1 MINSRYQ
8 WHFPEVSNQ
17 KAIKT
22 LSETFGITELIA
34 KILVNRGYDTV
45 EAANA
50 FLRPELSGLHDPF
63 LLHDMDKAIE
73 RLMQAIDSGQKIIVY
88 GDYDVD
94 GMTSTA
100 IMTWALEL
108 MGANVNYFVPSRFSD
123 GYGPN
128 LANYQ
133 KLAAEGMQLLVTVDN
148 GVSGKDEI
156 AWLMAQ
162 GIDVIVTDHH
172 ELPEELP
179 VATAIVH
186 PRHPEG
192 SYPFGGLSGAGVAFK
207 VVSALLEEPADEV
220 LDLAALGT
228 VADVMSLTDENRI
241 IVKQGLES
249 LKLDPRPGVAAL
261 LAAAGTQLSDIDSS
275 TIGFTIAPRLN
286 ALGRLENATTGVQ
299 LLLMDEPEEAKP
311 LADHVNALNQ
321 ERQQLVTKITTAAQE
336 QATQLSEDP
345 VLVVAGEN
353 WHEGVLGIVAS
364 KLVEQTGK
372 PTIVLNVNGDEM
384 KGSGRSV
391 AAFDLFT
398 ALDGHRDLMT
408 TFGGHASAAGMTV
421 PTNNLTALRAALR
434 DEAAQQ
440 QLATA
445 QKADMQIATT
455 VTAADFTKENFD
467 NLQVLAPFGE
477 GNPEPLFMLDL
488 RGVNQVKTMSEGK
501 HLRFIAQTDTDQLP
515 VVAFGWGNQASAL
528 AGHFSSLQIVGTMSQ
543 NSYRGNISYQLML
556 RDMSAKG
563 AAILDWRT
571 SHLTKQTFSKP
582 VTYVFFKEKHLQQL
596 AAYVDPAAQ
605 ALMWQDALQMSNIQ
619 TMVLVDLPDSL
630 DQLQALLQTGTPGRL
645 APMFYVQSPVYLQKV
660 PSKQVFSNVYKFVL
674 SFKDINLQTQ
684 FDAMVK
690 HLKISNM
697 TLKLILKVFLEAK
710 FVTIDNGVLNAV
722 PNPTPMKL
730 TQTQTFQRFMAQR
743 DLEQQ
748 LIYSTTAE
756 LETLLMK
763 LSKQES

>member
-8 WHFPEVSNQ
+8 WRFPEVSNQ

-228 VADVMSLTDENRI
+228 VADVMSLTGENRI

-596 AAYVDPAAQ
+596 AAYIDPAAQ
-605 ALMWQDALQMSNIQ
+605 ALMWQDALQVSNIQ

>member
-8 WHFPEVSNQ
+8 WRFPEVSNQ

-336 QATQLSEDP
+336 QATQLSKDP

-372 PTIVLNVNGDEM
+372 PTIVLNVNDDEM

-596 AAYVDPAAQ
+596 AAYIDPAAQ

>member
-108 MGANVNYFVPSRFSD
+108 MGANVDYFVPSRFSD

-630 DQLQALLQTGTPGRL
+630 DQLQTLLKTSTPGRL

-722 PNPTPMKL
+722 PNPTRMKL

>member
-8 WHFPEVSNQ
+8 WRFPEVSNQ

-50 FLRPELSGLHDPF
+50 FLRPELSSLHDPF

-108 MGANVNYFVPSRFSD
+108 MGANVDYFVPSRFSD

-228 VADVMSLTDENRI
+228 VADVMSLTGENRI

>member
-8 WHFPEVSNQ
+8 WQFPEVSNQ

-108 MGANVNYFVPSRFSD
+108 MGANVDYFVPSRFSD

-156 AWLMAQ
+156 AWLMSQ

-172 ELPEELP
+172 ELPDELP

-299 LLLMDEPEEAKP
+299 LLLMDELEAAKP

-336 QATQLSEDP
+336 QAAQLSDDP
-345 VLVVAGEN
+345 VLMVAGEN

-421 PTNNLTALRAALR
+421 PTNNLTVLRAALR

-440 QLATA
+440 QLASA

-455 VTAADFTKENFD
+455 VTAVDFTKENFD

-556 RDMSAKG
+556 RDMSARG

-596 AAYVDPAAQ
+596 AAYIDSSAQ
-605 ALMWQDALQMSNIQ
+605 AMMWQDALQTSNIQ

-630 DQLQALLQTGTPGRL
+630 DQLQTLLKTSTPGRL

-660 PSKQVFSNVYKFVL
+660 PSKQVFSTVYKFVL

>member
-8 WHFPEVSNQ
+8 WQFPEVSNQ

-108 MGANVNYFVPSRFSD
+108 MGANVDYFVPSRFSD

-148 GVSGKDEI
+148 GVSGKNEI
-156 AWLMAQ
+156 AWLMSQ

-172 ELPEELP
+172 ELPDELP

-336 QATQLSEDP
+336 QAAQLSEDP

-630 DQLQALLQTGTPGRL
+630 DQLQTLLQTSTPGRL

>member
-8 WHFPEVSNQ
+8 WRFPEVSNQ

-108 MGANVNYFVPSRFSD
+108 MGANVDYFVPSRFSD

-336 QATQLSEDP
+336 QAAQLSEDP

-630 DQLQALLQTGTPGRL
+630 DQLQTLLQTSTPGRL

>member
-108 MGANVNYFVPSRFSD
+108 MGANVDYFVPSRFSD

-528 AGHFSSLQIVGTMSQ
+528 DGHFSSLQIVGTMSQ

-722 PNPTPMKL
+722 PSPTRMKL

>member
-8 WHFPEVSNQ
+8 WRFPEVSNQ

-108 MGANVNYFVPSRFSD
+108 MGANVDYFVPSRFSD

-192 SYPFGGLSGAGVAFK
+192 PYPFGGLSGAGVAFK

-299 LLLMDEPEEAKP
+299 LLLMDELEEAKP

-336 QATQLSEDP
+336 QAAQLSEDP

-398 ALDGHRDLMT
+398 ALAGHRDLMT

-630 DQLQALLQTGTPGRL
+630 DQLQTLLQTSIPGRL

-684 FDAMVK
+684 YDAMVK

>member
-50 FLRPELSGLHDPF
+50 FLRPELSSLHDPF

-108 MGANVNYFVPSRFSD
+108 MGANVDYFVPSRFSD

-596 AAYVDPAAQ
+596 AAYIDPAAQ

-630 DQLQALLQTGTPGRL
+630 DQLQTLLQTGTPGRL

>member
-108 MGANVNYFVPSRFSD
+108 MGANVDYFVPSRFSD

>member
-8 WHFPEVSNQ
+8 WRFPEVSNQ

-108 MGANVNYFVPSRFSD
+108 MGANVDYFVPSRFSD

-299 LLLMDEPEEAKP
+299 LLLMDELEEAKP

-336 QATQLSEDP
+336 QAAQLSEDP

-398 ALDGHRDLMT
+398 ALAGHRDLMT

-630 DQLQALLQTGTPGRL
+630 DQLQTLLQTSIPGRL

>member
-8 WHFPEVSNQ
+8 WRFPEVSNQ

-108 MGANVNYFVPSRFSD
+108 MGANVDYFVPSRFSD

-299 LLLMDEPEEAKP
+299 LLLMDELEEAKP

-336 QATQLSEDP
+336 QAAQLSEDP

-398 ALDGHRDLMT
+398 ALAGHRDLMT

-630 DQLQALLQTGTPGRL
+630 DQLQTLLQTSIPGRL

-684 FDAMVK
+684 YDAMVK

>member
-8 WHFPEVSNQ
+8 WRFPEVSNQ

-34 KILVNRGYDTV
+34 KILVNRGYATV

-605 ALMWQDALQMSNIQ
+605 ALMWQDALQTSNIQ

-630 DQLQALLQTGTPGRL
+630 DQLQTLLQTSTPGRL

>member
-1 MINSRYQ
+1 MIDSRYQ
-8 WHFPEVSNQ
+8 WEFPEVSNQ
-17 KAIKT
+17 KAVKT
-22 LSETFGITELIA
+22 ISEAFGVTELIA
-34 KILVNRGYDTV
+34 KILVNRGYDTI

-50 FLRPELSGLHDPF
+50 FLRPDLSGLYDPF
-63 LLHDMDKAIE
+63 LLHDMDKAIT
-73 RLMQAIDSGQKIIVY
+73 RLMQAIDNGQKIIVY

-108 MGANVNYFVPSRFSD
+108 MGANVDYFVPSRFSD

-133 KLAAEGMQLLVTVDN
+133 RLAAEGMQLLVTVDN
-148 GVSGKDEI
+148 GVSGKDEV
-156 AWLMAQ
+156 AWLMSQ
-162 GIDVIVTDHH
+162 GIDVIITDHH
-172 ELPEELP
+172 ELPGELP
-179 VATAIVH
+179 IATAIVH

-192 SYPFGGLSGAGVAFK
+192 EYPFGGLSGAGVAFK
-207 VVSALLEEPADEV
+207 VASALLEEPADEV

-241 IVKQGLES
+241 IVKQGLEN
-249 LKLDPRPGVAAL
+249 LKLDPRPGLAAL

-286 ALGRLENATTGVQ
+286 ALGRLEDATTGVQ
-299 LLLMDEPEEAKP
+299 LLLMDDIGDAKP
-311 LADHVNALNQ
+311 LADHINSLNQ
-321 ERQQLVTKITTAAQE
+321 ERQQLVTTITAAAQE
-336 QATQLSEDP
+336 QAAQLRDDS

-372 PTIVLNVNGDEM
+372 PTIVLNISGDEM

-391 AAFDLFT
+391 PSFDLFT

-408 TFGGHASAAGMTV
+408 AFGGHASAAGMTV
-421 PTNNLTALRAALR
+421 PTNNLTALRAALH
-434 DEAAQQ
+434 DAAAQQ
-440 QLATA
+440 ELANA
-445 QKADMQIATT
+445 QKPNLQIAAK
-455 VTAADFTKENFD
+455 VSAADFTKENFD

-488 RGVNQVKTMSEGK
+488 LGVNQVKTMSDGK

-515 VVAFGWGNQASAL
+515 VIAFGWGNQASAL
-528 AGHFSSLQIVGTMSQ
+528 AGHFSSLQIIGTMSQ
-543 NSYRGNISYQLML
+543 NSYQGNISYQLML
-556 RDMSAKG
+556 RDMLAEG

-571 SHLTKQTFSKP
+571 SHLTRQTFNKP
-582 VTYVFFKEKHLQQL
+582 VTYVFFKENHLQQL
-596 AAYVDPAAQ
+596 ATYIDSAAQ
-605 ALMWQDALQMSNIQ
+605 PLMWQDAMNESDIQ

-630 DQLQALLQTGTPGRL
+630 DQLQMLLKASTPGRL
-645 APMFYVQSPVYLQKV
+645 APMFYVQSPVYLQPI
-660 PSKQVFSNVYKFVL
+660 PSKQVFSNVYKFVY
-674 SFKDINLQTQ
+674 SFKNINLQTQ
-684 FDAMVK
+684 FDAMIN

-730 TQTQTFQRFMAQR
+730 TQTKTFQRFMAQR

-756 LETLLMK
+756 LETLLMN

>member
-228 VADVMSLTDENRI
+228 VADVMSLTGENRI

-630 DQLQALLQTGTPGRL
+630 DQLQTLLQTSTPGRL

>member
-1 MINSRYQ
+1 
-8 WHFPEVSNQ
+8 
-17 KAIKT
+17 
-22 LSETFGITELIA
+22 
-34 KILVNRGYDTV
+34 
-45 EAANA
+45 
-50 FLRPELSGLHDPF
+50 
-63 LLHDMDKAIE
+63 
-73 RLMQAIDSGQKIIVY
+73 
-88 GDYDVD
+88 
-94 GMTSTA
+94 
-100 IMTWALEL
+100 
-108 MGANVNYFVPSRFSD
+108 
-123 GYGPN
+123 
-128 LANYQ
+128 
-133 KLAAEGMQLLVTVDN
+133 
-148 GVSGKDEI
+148 EI

-372 PTIVLNVNGDEM
+372 PKIALNVNGDEM

-455 VTAADFTKENFD
+455 VTAADF
-467 NLQVLAPFGE
+467 
-477 GNPEPLFMLDL
+477 
-488 RGVNQVKTMSEGK
+488 
-501 HLRFIAQTDTDQLP
+501 
-515 VVAFGWGNQASAL
+515 
-528 AGHFSSLQIVGTMSQ
+528 
-543 NSYRGNISYQLML
+543 
-556 RDMSAKG
+556 
-563 AAILDWRT
+563 
-571 SHLTKQTFSKP
+571 
-582 VTYVFFKEKHLQQL
+582 
-596 AAYVDPAAQ
+596 
-605 ALMWQDALQMSNIQ
+605 
-619 TMVLVDLPDSL
+619 
-630 DQLQALLQTGTPGRL
+630 
-645 APMFYVQSPVYLQKV
+645 
-660 PSKQVFSNVYKFVL
+660 
-674 SFKDINLQTQ
+674 
-684 FDAMVK
+684 
-690 HLKISNM
+690 
-697 TLKLILKVFLEAK
+697 
-710 FVTIDNGVLNAV
+710 
-722 PNPTPMKL
+722 
-730 TQTQTFQRFMAQR
+730 
-743 DLEQQ
+743 
-748 LIYSTTAE
+748 
-756 LETLLMK
+756 
-763 LSKQES
+763 

>member
-8 WHFPEVSNQ
+8 WCFPEVSNQ

-108 MGANVNYFVPSRFSD
+108 MGANVDYFVPSRFSD

-336 QATQLSEDP
+336 QAAQLSEDP

-630 DQLQALLQTGTPGRL
+630 DQLQTLLQTSTPGRL

-660 PSKQVFSNVYKFVL
+660 PCKQVFSNVYKFVL

>member
-108 MGANVNYFVPSRFSD
+108 MGANVDYFVPSRFSD

-596 AAYVDPAAQ
+596 AAYIDPAAQ

-630 DQLQALLQTGTPGRL
+630 DQLQTLLQTSTPGRL

>member
-596 AAYVDPAAQ
+596 AAYIDPAAQ
-605 ALMWQDALQMSNIQ
+605 ALMWQDALQVSNIQ

-630 DQLQALLQTGTPGRL
+630 DQLQTLLQTSTPGRL

>member
-108 MGANVNYFVPSRFSD
+108 MGANVDYFVPSRFSD

-336 QATQLSEDP
+336 QATQLSKDP

-596 AAYVDPAAQ
+596 AAYIDPAAQ

>member
-108 MGANVNYFVPSRFSD
+108 MGANVDYFVPSRFSD

-596 AAYVDPAAQ
+596 AAYIDPAAQ
-605 ALMWQDALQMSNIQ
+605 ALMWQDALQVSNIQ
-619 TMVLVDLPDSL
+619 TMVLVDLPGSL

-645 APMFYVQSPVYLQKV
+645 APMFYVQSPVYLQRV

>member
-108 MGANVNYFVPSRFSD
+108 MGANVDYFVPSRFSD

-372 PTIVLNVNGDEM
+372 PTIVLNVNDDEM

-596 AAYVDPAAQ
+596 AAYIDPAAQ
-605 ALMWQDALQMSNIQ
+605 ALMWQDALQVSNIQ
-619 TMVLVDLPDSL
+619 TMVLVDLPGSL

-645 APMFYVQSPVYLQKV
+645 APMFYVQSPVYLQRV

>member
-108 MGANVNYFVPSRFSD
+108 MGANVDYFVPSRFSD

-372 PTIVLNVNGDEM
+372 PTIVLNVNDDEM

-630 DQLQALLQTGTPGRL
+630 DQLQTLLQTSTPGRL

>member
-8 WHFPEVSNQ
+8 WRFPEVSNQ

-108 MGANVNYFVPSRFSD
+108 MGANVDYFVPSRFSD

-596 AAYVDPAAQ
+596 AAYIDPAAQ

>member
-8 WHFPEVSNQ
+8 WRFPEVSNQ

-299 LLLMDEPEEAKP
+299 LLLMDELEEAKP

-605 ALMWQDALQMSNIQ
+605 ALMWQDALQTSNIQ

-630 DQLQALLQTGTPGRL
+630 DQLQALLQTSTPGRL

>member
-8 WHFPEVSNQ
+8 WRFPEVSNQ

-108 MGANVNYFVPSRFSD
+108 MGANVDYFVPSRFSD

-336 QATQLSEDP
+336 QATQLSKDP

-372 PTIVLNVNGDEM
+372 PTIVLNVNDDEM

-596 AAYVDPAAQ
+596 AAYIDPAAQ

>member
-8 WHFPEVSNQ
+8 WRFPEVSNQ

-108 MGANVNYFVPSRFSD
+108 MGANVDYFVPSRFSD

-299 LLLMDEPEEAKP
+299 LLLMDELEEAKP

-336 QATQLSEDP
+336 QAAQLSEDP

-398 ALDGHRDLMT
+398 ALDGHRDIMT

-630 DQLQALLQTGTPGRL
+630 DQLQTLLQTSIPGRL

>member
-108 MGANVNYFVPSRFSD
+108 MGANVDYFVPSRFSD

-515 VVAFGWGNQASAL
+515 VVAFG
-528 AGHFSSLQIVGTMSQ
+528 
-543 NSYRGNISYQLML
+543 
-556 RDMSAKG
+556 
-563 AAILDWRT
+563 
-571 SHLTKQTFSKP
+571 
-582 VTYVFFKEKHLQQL
+582 
-596 AAYVDPAAQ
+596 
-605 ALMWQDALQMSNIQ
+605 
-619 TMVLVDLPDSL
+619 
-630 DQLQALLQTGTPGRL
+630 
-645 APMFYVQSPVYLQKV
+645 
-660 PSKQVFSNVYKFVL
+660 
-674 SFKDINLQTQ
+674 
-684 FDAMVK
+684 
-690 HLKISNM
+690 
-697 TLKLILKVFLEAK
+697 
-710 FVTIDNGVLNAV
+710 
-722 PNPTPMKL
+722 
-730 TQTQTFQRFMAQR
+730 
-743 DLEQQ
+743 
-748 LIYSTTAE
+748 
-756 LETLLMK
+756 
-763 LSKQES
+763 

>member
-108 MGANVNYFVPSRFSD
+108 MGANVDYFVPSRFSD

-299 LLLMDEPEEAKP
+299 LLLMDELEEAKP

-440 QLATA
+440 RLATA

-605 ALMWQDALQMSNIQ
+605 ALMWQDALQVSNIQ
-619 TMVLVDLPDSL
+619 TMVLVDLPGSL